1 MKLSAVYVVLGA
13 SASLGLALPIQES
26 ILSAVAD
33 TALSETRGFFHSPQ
47 KVIPVDGSDSN
58 QPSRPEPPT
67 FQQYTDR
74 HRQEELGFIRSNEK
88 EFNLP
93 GRLRPTPSQSGPFST
108 YDHPKSASS
117 YGIFLGKW
125 RPFKNDQHQPH
136 QCNPT
141 KPAAHTVTYLKPL
154 DLLDIMENYGPVC
167 VALAIFVLVPIA
179 YFVLEL
185 LEITLRYFVR
195 EQFPQRGRDRLQLLG
210 PERQLRAMNAWQRE
224 KIVEK
229 EKRWWQ
235 ARRARY

>member
-1 MKLSAVYVVLGA
+1 MKFSAVYVVLGA

-26 ILSAVAD
+26 ISAAVD
-33 TALSETRGFFHSPQ
+33 TAWSGTRGLFHSPQ
-47 KVIPVDGSDSN
+47 KDVTVDGSDSN
-58 QPSRPEPPT
+58 RPVQSVPPT

-93 GRLRPTPSQSGPFST
+93 GELRPTPSQSGPFST
-108 YDHPKSASS
+108 YDQPKSASS
-117 YGIFLGKW
+117 YGTFLGKW
-125 RPFKNDQHQPH
+125 RPFRHDQPH
-136 QCNPT
+136 QCNHT
-141 KPAAHTVTYLKPL
+141 QSAHTVTYLKPL

-167 VALAIFVLVPIA
+167 IALAIFVLVPIA

-185 LEITLRYFVR
+185 MEITLKYFVR
-195 EQFPQRGRDRLQLLG
+195 ERFPQRGRDRLQLLG
-210 PERQLRAMNAWQRE
+210 PERQLRAVNAWQRE

>member
-1 MKLSAVYVVLGA
+1 MKLSVVYVVLGA
-13 SASLGLALPIQES
+13 SASLGLALPIQEN
-26 ILSAVAD
+26 ISAAVD
-33 TALSETRGFFHSPQ
+33 RTLSETRGFFHSPQ
-47 KVIPVDGSDSN
+47 KVVAEGSISY
-58 QPSRPEPPT
+58 QPSQSQPPT

-93 GRLRPTPSQSGPFST
+93 AGLRPKPSQSGPFST
-108 YDHPKSASS
+108 YDQPKSASS

-125 RPFKNDQHQPH
+125 RPFRQDKAH
-136 QCNPT
+136 QCNQT
-141 KPAAHTVTYLKPL
+141 QSAHTVTYLKPL

-185 LEITLRYFVR
+185 LEITLQYFVR
-195 EQFPQRGRDRLQLLG
+195 ERFPQRGRDRLQLLG
-210 PERQLRAMNAWQRE
+210 PERQLRAVNAWQRE

>member
-13 SASLGLALPIQES
+13 SASLGLALPIQKS
-26 ILSAVAD
+26 IAAAVD
-33 TALSETRGFFHSPQ
+33 TAISETRGFFHSPQ
-47 KVIPVDGSDSN
+47 TVVAVDHTDSN
-58 QPSRPEPPT
+58 PSKPPT
-67 FQQYTDR
+67 FKQYTDR
-74 HRQEELGFIRSNEK
+74 HRQEELGFIRSHEK

-93 GRLRPTPSQSGPFST
+93 GGLKPTPSQSGPFST

-117 YGIFLGKW
+117 YGIFLGNR
-125 RPFKNDQHQPH
+125 RPFKHDQPH
-136 QCNPT
+136 QCSHT
-141 KPAAHTVTYLKPL
+141 QSAHTVIYLKPL

-167 VALAIFVLVPIA
+167 VALVIFVLVPIA

-185 LEITLRYFVR
+185 LEITLQYFVR
-195 EQFPQRGRDRLQLLG
+195 ERFPQRGRDRLQLLG
-210 PERQLRAMNAWQRE
+210 PERQLRAVNALQRE